1 MNLIS
6 LGVAEVRIY
15 NRSIFFPVVRR
26 VLSVA
31 LIVALCSAALAGTSQ
46 AKSSIGGGRL
56 GESGVIVNSAD
67 GISAPPETTALS
79 YVVADFDTGEILAA
93 KNPHQKLPPAST
105 LKTLTALTLMSRI
118 NMNKTYT
125 GTWREPSTIGNKV
138 GIWKNR
144 KYKVRDIWYGLMLHS
159 GNDAAVSLAN
169 MSGGIK
175 KTSQLMLAKARSI
188 KAYDTI
194 PKSPHGLDTPG
205 QVSSSYDL
213 ALITRAAMKDRNFRR
228 IVATKRYTFP
238 HSGPYNRDR
247 KIKNLN
253 KLLFTYPGV
262 IGVKTGYTTKG
273 RNTYIGIAKRDGHTI
288 IITFM
293 HLRYGRDAFAKQ
305 LFDWGFEAVGKID
318 PVGELV
324 S

>member
-1 MNLIS
+1 M
-6 LGVAEVRIY
+6 
-15 NRSIFFPVVRR
+15 RR
-26 VLSVA
+26 VLAISLAIALSVSA
-31 LIVALCSAALAGTSQ
+31 LPGAAE
-46 AKSSIGGGRL
+46 AKNAIGGGRL
-56 GESGVIVNSAD
+56 GEKGVIYNSAEGD
-67 GISAPPETTALS
+67 GVSAPPETSALS
-79 YVVADFDTGEILAA
+79 YLVADFETGEVLAA
-93 KNPHQKLPPAST
+93 KNPHKKLPPAST
-105 LKTLTALTLMSRI
+105 LKTLTALTLLSRI
-118 NMNKTYT
+118 NMNRTYT

-159 GNDAAVSLAN
+159 GNDAGVALAN

-175 KTSQLMLAKARSI
+175 KTAKLMRAKAESI

-205 QVSSSYDL
+205 QVSSAYDL
-213 ALITRAAMKDRNFRR
+213 ALIARAAMKNKNFRK
-228 IVATKRYTFP
+228 IVATKTYVFP
-238 HSGPYNRDR
+238 HSGPRNVNR

-253 KLLFTYPGV
+253 KLMFTYPGV

-273 RNTYIGIAKRDGHTI
+273 RNTYIGIAKRDGRTI

-293 HLRYGRDAFAKQ
+293 HLRYGRDALAKK
-305 LFDWGFEAVGKID
+305 LFDWGFDAVGNVD

-324 S
+324 